1 MKDEQNSD
9 PFYARSDNQAFADA
23 GMPSHTFSVG
33 YIFPDY
39 HQVGDEWPKIDYE
52 NMAKVDRAVALALF
66 RVADSTDLPQWNA
79 ANPKT
84 EKYVK
89 AHQGLKS
96 P

>member
-1 MKDEQNSD
+1 M
-9 PFYARSDNQAFADA
+9 QAFHRTHCRSA
-23 GMPSHTFSVG
+23 TFSRT
-33 YIFPDY
+33 ITRL
-39 HQVGDEWPKIDYE
+39 GDEWPKIDYE

-66 RVADSTDLPQWNA
+66 RVADSSDLPQWNA

-89 AHQGLKS
+89 AHQALKS